1 VRAREAALT
10 NRIDRDR
17 ELVETLRRGEPTAAE
32 RLVRRY
38 GDRTYRLAIGMTGN
52 RQDAEEV
59 VQDALW
65 TVVRK
70 IDTFRAESA
79 FGTWVYR
86 IVTNAAYQ
94 KLRRRPG
101 RRAEVAI
108 ENVLPPPFD
117 EAGQHAGEIPD
128 WSASVDEA
136 SRGADLRLVLR
147 AAIDKLPA
155 DYRSVLLLR
164 DIEGLS
170 NAEVAQ
176 ALRIA
181 VATVKSRVHRARL
194 FLRKRLALYFSAR
207 RADEDLPRPGFTPTP
222 LRSGDGGRAGGAAC
236 DTAC

>member
-17 ELVETLRRGEPTAAE
+17 EFVEALRRGEPTAAE

-59 VQDALW
+59 VQGALR

-101 RRAEVAI
+101 RRAEVAL
-108 ENVLPPPFD
+108 EDVLPSFD

-136 SRGADLRLVLR
+136 SRRADLRLVLR
-147 AAIDKLPA
+147 AAIDELPA
-155 DYRSVLLLR
+155 DYRSALLLR
-164 DIEGLS
+164 DIEGLA
-170 NAEVAQ
+170 NAEVAH

-207 RADEDLPRPGFTPTP
+207 RADEDLPRTGFTPTP